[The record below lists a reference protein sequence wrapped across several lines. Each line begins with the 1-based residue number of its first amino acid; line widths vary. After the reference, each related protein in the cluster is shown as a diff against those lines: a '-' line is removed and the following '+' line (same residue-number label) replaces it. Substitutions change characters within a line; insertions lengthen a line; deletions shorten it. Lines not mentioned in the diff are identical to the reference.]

1 MDLEITL
8 RAHGCRV
15 TRARKM
21 VWDVLASADEHLS
34 ASTITARVHA
44 IDPSISESS
53 VYRTLTVLAEL
64 GLVRES
70 RLDESATWEPFHDD
84 SAIHLVCSA
93 CGAVVHHD
101 TELVRQLRRALERD
115 VDFEPEEI
123 DVRVAGRCA
132 ECTPEP

>member
-1 MDLEITL
+1 MDLELTL

-15 TRARKM
+15 TRARKV
-21 VWDVLASADEHLS
+21 VWGVLASAGEHLS
-34 ASTITARVHA
+34 APTITDRVHA
-44 IDPSISESS
+44 IDPSINESS
-53 VYRTLTVLAEL
+53 VYRTLGVLAEL

-84 SAIHLVCSA
+84 TAIHLVCST

-123 DVRVAGRCA
+123 DVCVAGRCA
-132 ECTPEP
+132 DCATER